1 MMQNALINIPK
12 IRLLLVPEQDS
23 SLRDQGHHVLEARV
37 VKINEAFV
45 AAVII
50 KDIEPY
56 MCSIIPQQCK

>member
-12 IRLLLVPEQDS
+12 LRLLLVPEQDS
-23 SLRDQGHHVLEARV
+23 SLREHGHHVLEARV

-45 AAVII
+45 ASSNH
-50 KDIEPY
+50 KGEPY